1 MEEMPER
8 YVKLL
13 ANFHVFVFR
22 AESYAEI
29 PLLIKRLER
38 IKTSEM
44 EVLKDIFFLTTTCK
58 LFNYIHT
65 SKFNLALQMA
75 PGIKEGLKKYGA
87 LLNFVQKR
95 VLKSNLCLIYLKNK
109 KYDEVLDA
117 VQEAYALVGRNKDKQ
132 MRMEDIRL
140 FEFIAHY
147 ELGNTELLSYNIR
160 NNRRFFKEHQP
171 DNGFID
177 DVWKLLKQFI
187 ENNANPKQARRSLK
201 QQINSLNC
209 PESNIALK
217 EELIAWLSG

>member
-1 MEEMPER
+1 M
-8 YVKLL
+8 
-13 ANFHVFVFR
+13 
-22 AESYAEI
+22 
-29 PLLIKRLER
+29 
-38 IKTSEM
+38 
-44 EVLKDIFFLTTTCK
+44 
-58 LFNYIHT
+58 
-65 SKFNLALQMA
+65 
-75 PGIKEGLKKYGA
+75 
-87 LLNFVQKR
+87 
-95 VLKSNLCLIYLKNK
+95 
-109 KYDEVLDA
+109 LDA

-217 EELIAWLSG
+217 EELIAWLRAD